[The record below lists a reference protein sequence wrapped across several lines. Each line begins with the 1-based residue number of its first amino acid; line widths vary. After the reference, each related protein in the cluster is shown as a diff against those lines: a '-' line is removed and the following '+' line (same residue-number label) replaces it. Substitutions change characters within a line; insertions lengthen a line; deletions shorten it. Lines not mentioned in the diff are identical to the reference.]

1 MSVAGLKKQ
10 FYKASQVSGG
20 RGGDPG
26 RPAAGGQARP
36 GSGSGGGRGRR
47 GGGVGTCP
55 PRSGESPGGTG
66 AACEVAGA
74 LPALWAQS
82 PREGWADPW
91 EGQRCPWGGPG
102 TGTPLRLCSPLTG
115 PRGGGGGERRER
127 RGRNSPE
134 AVDTGLLPESL
145 EEGSIRVRSSSL
157 KRKRKLSMD
166 PVQS

>member
-47 GGGVGTCP
+47 AGGVGTCP

-66 AACEVAGA
+66 AACEVARA
-74 LPALWAQS
+74 LPALWAPVS
-82 PREGWADPW
+82 SGRVGRPLGGAEMPLGGDP
-91 EGQRCPWGGPG
+91 GRGPLSAFA
-102 TGTPLRLCSPLTG
+102 PL
-115 PRGGGGGERRER
+115 
-127 RGRNSPE
+127 
-134 AVDTGLLPESL
+134 
-145 EEGSIRVRSSSL
+145 
-157 KRKRKLSMD
+157 
-166 PVQS
+166 